1 MEIHRVLIAVVLS
14 LAVLVVWNLLFPP
27 QTPDREEVREEE
39 RLEETVP
46 EERDL
51 APEPDPRE
59 EAEDPWDPH
68 EAQIP
73 GFEPEEG
80 EQIKVDTP
88 LYQATF
94 NSAGGIL
101 EHFVLKE
108 YKQDIEPD
116 APMVDLVT
124 PRSLARGPMGITWN
138 RAPTW
143 IEGEWALNGEDLDL
157 EPGDE
162 KTLTFTGRMG
172 GVKFIREMTFV
183 ADTYKIQENLQV
195 VNTTEAQASGEI
207 ANILAGPAFS
217 DSRLNPTRLGY
228 YDQDGLSHER
238 EGNLSD
244 GISRNTGIQWA
255 GIVDHYFMLT
265 LVPASPDVQL
275 QAHHGDDLFQISLS
289 KSMYLEPETSQTM
302 DQIYYLGPKDRE
314 YLEGAPNHLEESIY
328 YGWFNLLAQP
338 LMKVLHF
345 FYQYTANYGVAILL
359 LTLVIKIIFWPLS
372 HKSYK
377 SMNQMKKLQPMMTK
391 IREKH
396 KDDRKAMNEE
406 IMRLYKTYKVN
417 PLGGCLPILVQIPV
431 FIALYQGLLG
441 SVELRHAPFISHIP
455 FTDIVWLADLSARD
469 PFYITPLLMG
479 ATMFLQ
485 QRMAPAPGDPLQARI
500 MQFLPLVFIFIFIT
514 FPSGLVIYWLAN
526 NVLSIGQQWY
536 MLRSADVPLQKAEQK
551 AAEKAGKSSRD
562 KEDQGDSQEESQEKP
577 GEQQQKSPQQKSAAS
592 KKKKKKK

>member
-1 MEIHRVLIAVVLS
+1 MDIHRVLIAVVLS

-27 QTPDREEVREEE
+27 ATPDREEVREEE
-39 RLEETVP
+39 RLEEPAPQEREPAP
-46 EERDL
+46 EER
-51 APEPDPRE
+51 E
-59 EAEDPWDPH
+59 EPWDPQ

-73 GFEPEEG
+73 DFEAVEG

-108 YKQDIEPD
+108 YKQDIDPD
-116 APMVDLVT
+116 APKVDLVT

-138 RAPTW
+138 QAPTW
-143 IEGEWALNGEDLDL
+143 TEGEWTLNGDDLTL

-172 GVKFIREMTFV
+172 GIKFIREMTFV
-183 ADTYKIQENLQV
+183 GDHYKIQESLQV
-195 VNTTEAQASGEI
+195 VNTTQAQASGEI
-207 ANILAGPAFS
+207 ANILASPPFS
-217 DSRLNPTRLGY
+217 DSRLNPTRVAY

-238 EGNLSD
+238 ERNLSD

-265 LVPASPDVQL
+265 LVPASPDVRL

-289 KSMYLEPETSQTM
+289 KSMYLEPESARTM
-302 DQIYYLGPKDRE
+302 DQIYYLGPKDRN
-314 YLEGAPNHLEESIY
+314 YLEGAPNNLEKSIY
-328 YGWFNLLAQP
+328 YGWFNILAQP
-338 LMKVLHF
+338 LMYVLHF

-391 IREKH
+391 IREKY

-485 QRMAPAPGDPLQARI
+485 QRMAPAPGDPMQARI

-551 AAEKAGKSSRD
+551 AAEKAGKGSRD
-562 KEDQGDSQEESQEKP
+562 HEDDQEKS
-577 GEQQQKSPQQKSAAS
+577 GEKNQEKSGEQQKSAQQKAAG
-592 KKKKKKK
+592 KKKKKRK

>member
-14 LAVLVVWNLLFPP
+14 LAVLVAWNLLFPP
-27 QTPDREEVREEE
+27 ATPDREEVREEQQ
-39 RLEETVP
+39 LEETLPEDTEPVPEP
-46 EERDL
+46 EER
-51 APEPDPRE
+51 AE
-59 EAEDPWDPH
+59 ETWDPQ
-68 EAQIP
+68 EAQIRD
-73 GFEPEEG
+73 FEAAEG

-94 NSAGGIL
+94 NSSGGIL

-108 YKQDIEPD
+108 YRQEIDPD
-116 APMVDLVT
+116 APSVDLVT
-124 PRSLARGPMGITWN
+124 PRSLNRGPMGITWN

-143 IEGEWALNGEDLDL
+143 IEGEWTLNGEDITLK
-157 EPGDE
+157 PGDE

-172 GVKFIREMTFV
+172 GIKLIREMTFV
-183 ADTYKIQENLQV
+183 ADNYKIEESLQI
-195 VNTTEAQASGEI
+195 VNTTEAQTSGEI
-207 ANILAGPAFS
+207 ANILASPAFS
-217 DSRLNPTRLGY
+217 DSRLNPTRVGY

-238 EGNLSD
+238 ERNLSD
-244 GISRNTGIQWA
+244 GISKNTGVQWA

-275 QAHHGDDLFQISLS
+275 RADHSDDLFQISLS
-289 KSMYLEPETSQTM
+289 KTMYLEPESSQTM

-314 YLEGAPNHLEESIY
+314 YLAGAPNNLEDSIY

-485 QRMAPAPGDPLQARI
+485 QRMAPAPGDPMQARI

-536 MLRSADVPLQKAEQK
+536 MLRSADAPLQKAEQK
-551 AAEKAGKSSRD
+551 AAEKAEKSSRD
-562 KEDQGDSQEESQEKP
+562 KEDQEDSQEKP
-577 GEQQQKSPQQKSAAS
+577 REPEQKSAQQKSAAS

>member
-1 MEIHRVLIAVVLS
+1 MDIHRVLIAVVLS
-14 LAVLVVWNLLFPP
+14 LAVLVVWNLMFPP
-27 QTPDREEVREEE
+27 HSPDREEVREEE
-39 RLEETVP
+39 RLEEPTP
-46 EERDL
+46 AD
-51 APEPDPRE
+51 PEPRPDVEVTER
-59 EAEDPWDPH
+59 DPWDTAPVDM
-68 EAQIP
+68 P
-73 GFEPEEG
+73 GFEAVEG

-108 YKQDIEPD
+108 YKQEIDPD
-116 APMVDLVT
+116 APKVDLVT
-124 PRSLARGPMGITWN
+124 PRSLVRGPMGITWN
-138 RAPTW
+138 RTPTW
-143 IEGEWALNGEDLDL
+143 THGDWSLNGEDLSL
-157 EPGDE
+157 EQGQE
-162 KTLTFTGRMG
+162 KTLTFTGHMG
-172 GVKFIREMTFV
+172 GVMFIREMTFV
-183 ADTYKIQENLQV
+183 GDNYKIEESLQV
-195 VNTTEAQASGEI
+195 VNTTQAQASGEI
-207 ANILAGPAFS
+207 ANILASPAFS
-217 DSRLNPTRLGY
+217 DNRLNPTRVGY
-228 YDQDGLSHER
+228 YDQEGLSHER
-238 EGNLSD
+238 ERNLRE
-244 GISRNTGIQWA
+244 GISKNTGIQWA

-265 LVPASPDVQL
+265 LVPASTDVRL
-275 QAHHGDDLFQISLS
+275 QADYRDELFQLSLS
-289 KSMYLEPETSQTM
+289 KTMYLEPEASRTM
-302 DQIYYLGPKDRE
+302 NQIYYLGPKDRV
-314 YLEGAPNHLEESIY
+314 YLEGAPNNLEKSIY
-328 YGWFNLLAQP
+328 YGWFNILAQP
-338 LMKVLHF
+338 LMYVLNF

-406 IMRLYKTYKVN
+406 MMRLYKTYKVN

-536 MLRSADVPLQKAEQK
+536 MLKSADVPLQKAEQK
-551 AAEKAGKSSRD
+551 AAEKAEQRSKN
-562 KEDQGDSQEESQEKP
+562 KEDKDGAREESP
-577 GEQQQKSPQQKSAAS
+577 GAEQKSQQKKSTS
-592 KKKKKKK
+592 GKKKKKKK